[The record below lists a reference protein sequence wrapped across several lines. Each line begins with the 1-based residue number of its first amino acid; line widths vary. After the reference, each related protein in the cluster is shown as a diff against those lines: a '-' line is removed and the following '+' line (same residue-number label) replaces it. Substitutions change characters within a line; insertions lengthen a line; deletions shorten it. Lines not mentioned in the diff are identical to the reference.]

1 MLGIEQQNAEVLDR
15 LRPEL
20 RDQQQGG
27 VAGREDLDPF
37 AAWPDQRAPANLHG
51 SHQLGGASAPDAREP
66 AQLVG
71 RAARQ
76 PVHPADHRQDGI
88 GQLEGTGMRTAM
100 TEDDGEQLVV
110 AQAARADPIEL
121 LARPIV
127 RRNCLHRAISLLLY
141 FFTVRRLLAIG
152 LLLLTSAGCSGPP
165 QKEIDQAQSAL
176 DVARTAGAERYA
188 TSEFAAAAS
197 SLEKAHAAVGQRDY
211 RQALNYAIDSRQR
224 ATEAARQATDGKA
237 RAKTAV
243 EALYGEIATLA
254 NKLQAAL
261 RTAETAAPAKL
272 LRASQ
277 TTLRDARADL
287 QKASAAITAGNYAD
301 ATKVLTD
308 VRGKLT
314 PALADV
320 QSIPPKP
327 VRKRA
332 R

>member
-1 MLGIEQQNAEVLDR
+1 MLGVEQQDAEVLDR
-15 LRPEL
+15 LRTEL
-20 RDQQQGG
+20 RDQQLGC
-27 VAGREDLDPF
+27 VAGREDLNAF
-37 AAWPDQRAPANLHG
+37 APRPDQRAAANLHG
-51 SHQLGGASAPDAREP
+51 GDQLGSARGADAGEA

-76 PVHPADHRQDGI
+76 PVHPADHREDGV
-88 GQLEGTGMRTAM
+88 GQLEGAGVWTAVP
-100 TEDDGEQLVV
+100 EDDGEQFVV
-110 AQAARADPIEL
+110 AQTASTDTIEL

-243 EALYGEIATLA
+243 EALYGEVASLA

-287 QKASAAITAGNYAD
+287 QKASAAITAGNYPD
-301 ATKVLTD
+301 ATKTLTE

-314 PALADV
+314 AAVADV
-320 QSIPPKP
+320 QRIPPKP
-327 VRKRA
+327 ARKRG

>member
-1 MLGIEQQNAEVLDR
+1 MLGVEQQDAEVLDR
-15 LRPEL
+15 LRAEL
-20 RDQQQGG
+20 GDQQLGC
-27 VAGREDLDPF
+27 VAGREDLDPL
-37 AAWPDQRAPANLHG
+37 ATRPDQRAPANLHG
-51 SHQLGGASAPDAREP
+51 SHQLGGARAADAWKTT
-66 AQLVG
+66 QLVG
-71 RAARQ
+71 RATRQ
-76 PVHPADHRQDGI
+76 PVHTADDRQDGV
-88 GQLEGTGMRTAM
+88 GQLEDTGVRTAVS
-100 TEDDGEQLVV
+100 EDDGEQLVV
-110 AQAARADPIEL
+110 AQAAHADAIEL

-141 FFTVRRLLAIG
+141 FSAVRRLLAIG

-176 DVARTAGAERYA
+176 DVARTAGADRYA
-188 TSEFAAAAS
+188 ASEFAAAAS
-197 SLEKAHAAVGQRDY
+197 ALEKAHAAVGQRDY

-224 ATEAARQATDGKA
+224 ATEAARQATDGRA

-243 EALYGEIATLA
+243 EALYGEVASLA

-301 ATKVLTD
+301 ATEMLTA

-314 PALADV
+314 AALADV